1 MNMLSYHVLGLFV
14 LVISPPVSALFCLW
28 QSPTCQNI
36 IRRQRQ
42 HTDTGVVG
50 CYHHGDYI
58 LFFFFF
64 SLITYYA
71 HLTHGSLAFWATNQ
85 HQLPRSTASL
95 LTSSSSSPLLTSS
108 QHHLS
113 ANAHNHIRTKN
124 LNTKNTGKCG
134 VVVVQEQKR
143 PVLASRHLV
152 VHFFDLRERCS
163 HEWTNVHLRSWR
175 H

>member
-1 MNMLSYHVLGLFV
+1 
-14 LVISPPVSALFCLW
+14 
-28 QSPTCQNI
+28 
-36 IRRQRQ
+36 
-42 HTDTGVVG
+42 VVG

-85 HQLPRSTASL
+85 QLPRSTASL

-134 VVVVQEQKR
+134 VIVVQEQEAGVGFTSSCTLLLCTFLTFAR
-143 PVLASRHLV
+143 DAVTNGRMYIYVLEGIKNALAKP
-152 VHFFDLRERCS
+152 
-163 HEWTNVHLRSWR
+163 
-175 H
+175 